1 MALTACVGSE
11 APGPHGGPQAEGIWP
26 RGRSL
31 STDRNAGGGA
41 VPACHVKNGT
51 VRASQ
56 TAAPFRGLCR
66 EPPGL
71 QTPSDRA
78 VALPSVLLLKQEPLV
93 YLRIVFIIKEISC
106 PFTGVF

>member
-1 MALTACVGSE
+1 MGDHRLRGSGPGGVVS
-11 APGPHGGPQAEGIWP
+11 APTGT
-26 RGRSL
+26 R
-31 STDRNAGGGA
+31 GGGA